1 MSKSFTSAL
10 LAMVACAQSRLGENI
25 KMVIV
30 LSNGG
35 VEYPPHNFGLSTDAA
50 INSIHAPNELTPLGQ
65 RQQYLIGTEL
75 RVRYVDE
82 SLTMLPDYY
91 VPQTFL

>member
-1 MSKSFTSAL
+1 
-10 LAMVACAQSRLGENI
+10 
-25 KMVIV
+25 MVIV

-35 VEYPPHNFGLSTDAA
+35 VEYPPHNFGLAADAS
-50 INSIHAPNELTPLGQ
+50 INAIHAPYELTPLGQ

-75 RVRYVDE
+75 RLRYVDE
-82 SLTMLPDYY
+82 SLTLLYDYY